1 MKSYWSIHNP
11 RTGIRTNIHV
21 TTRPTDFR
29 KRQKSNYDKL
39 DTPDDDLSTSM
50 ESQTLTVEFFRERLT
65 SEVSRLRGLCSKWQE
80 AMVDRTLDGVDPD
93 DVRCA
98 VGKASILISGRIKQ
112 FSSLIDDCER
122 AEKSGGASDRPVT
135 KVTDLQVRTPMTSLF
150 FFDTL
155 MLWWAQ
161 VVLP

>member
-1 MKSYWSIHNP
+1 M
-11 RTGIRTNIHV
+11 R
-21 TTRPTDFR
+21 
-29 KRQKSNYDKL
+29 L
-39 DTPDDDLSTSM
+39 ADLNAILYLFIFSG
-50 ESQTLTVEFFRERLT
+50 FFRERVT

-80 AMVDRTLDGVDPD
+80 AAVDRTLDGVDQD

-122 AEKSGGASDRPVT
+122 AEKSGGVSDRPVT

-150 FFDTL
+150 FFNTL